1 MKKQGDRF
9 KENVSTPRR
18 GEERC
23 ISTVDG
29 RLERINI
36 HKNAN
41 TFTIYSSVLP
51 RPPVTCKFPEAL
63 LGDVQRALGR
73 FVSVRGKCF
82 YRPGTAFLYRIDVWE
97 MEVLPPSEELPSLSD
112 LCGIAPDA
120 TGDKSSEQFVR
131 ELRDEWDRKS
141 LC

>member
-1 MKKQGDRF
+1 VR
-9 KENVSTPRR
+9 NVVSALLTADLN
-18 GEERC
+18 GS
-23 ISTVDG
+23 ISTKTQ
-29 RLERINI
+29 IPSQS
-36 HKNAN
+36 
-41 TFTIYSSVLP
+41 TLP
-51 RPPVTCKFPEAL
+51 FCPDHRSTCKFPEAL

-131 ELRDEWDRKS
+131 ELRDEWDRKN